1 MLLCLPLLLL
11 TGLLACTVAG
21 DKELALGGTKAG
33 SLVAV
38 TLEEGAVPSIQL
50 QLQEVKRDQASQFF
64 PLMGK

>member
-33 SLVAV
+33 SL
-38 TLEEGAVPSIQL
+38 EGAVPSIQL